1 MMWALIFISQF
12 ESSVK
17 LYKIDWSWWYEND
30 FRIRYKCKMA
40 GMVCGIT
47 YYFLS
52 SIVLWNVDFKGFLF
66 AKNQYLF
73 KNAESVSFFIIC
85 ITFFFFGTINFFL
98 RVIQMPLLGEGRGKI
113 KLSWKTI
120 IFLQNNKRCR
130 LTRFLLLFIKEIVL
144 KEGKEG
150 KINIAKLMFD

>member
-1 MMWALIFISQF
+1 MMIWEWFPNKVQMQNGWNG
-12 ESSVK
+12 V
-17 LYKIDWSWWYEND
+17 WSLL
-30 FRIRYKCKMA
+30 
-40 GMVCGIT
+40 GIT
-47 YYFLS
+47 YHFLS
-52 SIVLWNVDFKGFLF
+52 SIVLWNVDFKYFCMVCKKLIF
-66 AKNQYLF
+66 VQKFKNQL
-73 KNAESVSFFIIC
+73 VFFIIC